1 VSSWIVFAVFQQPL
15 EEVQLTLT
23 PAELGYRMPAE
34 WHRHS
39 ATWLSWPKDPETW
52 PDRVPQ
58 VQEIFLNMMAALAP
72 NETVNLLVND
82 EETETSVRGRC
93 KFAGSENIRFHRIPT
108 VDSWIRDYG
117 PNFLLSDQMSHK
129 PVSDTLQFVDN
140 SGKKPLN
147 EAHDKLKYVGHP
159 PAYNDWI
166 FNAWGNK
173 YEELRQ
179 DDAIPKHL
187 ESVLNLPRFEP
198 GIVME
203 GGSIEVNGSGCVLTT
218 EQCLLNPNRNPHL
231 SRDEIEWYLKNY
243 LGVEK
248 VLWLGEGIV
257 GDDTDGHI
265 DDIAR
270 FVGPDLIVCAVEDD
284 PQNANYKLLQDNLER
299 LRRMT
304 DANDRHFEIVTLPMP
319 GVLGGTSTDSRNL
332 DRLPASYA
340 NFYIA
345 NEVVLA
351 PIFGHPNDT
360 RALNTLEKLFPSRRV
375 IGINCEPLVWGMGT
389 IHCVTQQQ
397 PAVANRD

>member
-1 VSSWIVFAVFQQPL
+1 MP
-15 EEVQLTLT
+15 T
-23 PAELGYRMPAE
+23 PADLGYYMPAE
-34 WHRHS
+34 WHPHA
-39 ATWLSWPKDPETW
+39 ATWLTWPKDPETW

-58 VQEIFLNMMAALAP
+58 VQEIFLQMMAALAP
-72 NETVNLLVND
+72 HEIVNLLVD
-82 EETETSVRGRC
+82 DATAEAAVRTRC
-93 KFAGSENIRFHRIPT
+93 LFSGAENIRFHQIPT

-117 PNFLLSDQMSHK
+117 PNFLLSARQAGRKRH
-129 PVSDTLQFVDN
+129 VVVDSVN
-140 SGKKPLN
+140 QALVEDEKLN
-147 EAHDKLKYVGHP
+147 LNGQAL
-159 PAYNDWI
+159 AYNDWT

-173 YEELRQ
+173 YEELKR
-179 DDAIPKHL
+179 DDSIPARL
-187 ESVLNLPRFEP
+187 ESFLKMPRFEP

-203 GGSIEVNGSGCVLTT
+203 GGSIEVNGAGCVLTT

-231 SRDEIEWYLKNY
+231 SKDEIEQYLKNY

-270 FVGPDLIVCAVEDD
+270 FVAPDVIACAVEED
-284 PQNANYKLLQDNLER
+284 PEDANYKLLRDNLRR
-299 LRRMT
+299 LRTMT
-304 DANDRHFEIVTLPMP
+304 DVHGRAFEIVTLPMP
-319 GVLGGTSTDSRNL
+319 GVVGGTSTDNRNL

-351 PIFGHPNDT
+351 PLFGNANDA
-360 RALNTLEKLFPSRRV
+360 RALETLQRVFPHRRV
-375 IGINCEPLVWGMGT
+375 VGINCEPLVWGMGT

-397 PAVANRD
+397 PAT

>member
-1 VSSWIVFAVFQQPL
+1 
-15 EEVQLTLT
+15 
-23 PAELGYRMPAE
+23 MPAE

-39 ATWLSWPKDPETW
+39 ATWLTWPKDPETW

-58 VQEIFLNMMAALAP
+58 VEEIFLQMMAALAP
-72 NETVNLLVND
+72 NETVNLLVDD
-82 EETETSVRGRC
+82 EEAEASVRRRC
-93 KFAGSENIRFHRIPT
+93 AISGAENVRCHQIRT

-117 PNFLLSDQMSHK
+117 PNFI
-129 PVSDTLQFVDN
+129 VSDKLQFVAD
-140 SGKKPLN
+140 SGNEPL
-147 EAHDKLKYVGHP
+147 AKLDDKLKFVGQRPGHGL
-159 PAYNDWI
+159 AYNDWI

-173 YEELRQ
+173 YEELKK
-179 DDAIPKHL
+179 DDTIPARL
-187 ESVLNLPRFEP
+187 ESLLKAPRFEP

-203 GGSIEVNGSGCVLTT
+203 GGSIEVNGAGCVLTT
-218 EQCLLNPNRNPHL
+218 EQCLLNPNRNPDL
-231 SRDEIEWYLKNY
+231 TKDEIEQCLKSH

-270 FVGPDLIVCAVEDD
+270 FVAPNVIVCAVEDD
-284 PQNANYKLLQDNLER
+284 PQDANYKILQNNLGR
-299 LRRMT
+299 LQTMT
-304 DANDRHFEIVTLPMP
+304 DVKGRPFEIVTLPMP
-319 GVLGGTSTDSRNL
+319 GVVCGTSTGAPDR

-345 NEVVLA
+345 NNVVLV
-351 PIFGHPNDT
+351 PVFGDTNDA
-360 RALNTLEKLFPSRRV
+360 RALEVLQRVFLDRRV

-397 PAVANRD
+397 PETRS